1 MKQFMLC
8 SLALVAA
15 LFVAGP
21 VMAQM
26 SINGAGATFPQPV
39 YAKWAYK
46 YNEAKGVKVNYQGIG
61 SGGGVAQVKAK
72 TVDFGGTDDP
82 LKPEEIKQ
90 MGVYQFPT
98 LMGGVVPALHVQGV
112 QAGQLVLDGPTLA
125 KIFMGEIA
133 KWNDPAL
140 KKLNPKLNLP
150 DKDITTVHRS
160 DGSGTNFIFTS
171 YLAAVSPEF
180 KSKVGVGK
188 SVNWPGKNNVGAKG
202 NPGVAGQ
209 VQNIDGSI
217 GYVEYAYA
225 VQNKIP
231 TADMINKAG
240 KVVKPTLES
249 FGSAAASADWKSAP
263 LGYGLM
269 LVDEP
274 GENSWPIVG
283 ATYIMMFKDYPD
295 AAKGKAVMDFFAWAF
310 QNGAGIAKELDYVAL
325 PENVVKMVEADWA
338 KEITCGGKPIL
349 KK

>member
-1 MKQFMLC
+1 MKKFMLF

-15 LFVAGP
+15 LLVAGP

-46 YNEAKGVKVNYQGIG
+46 YNQEKGVKVNYQGIG
-61 SGGGVAQVKAK
+61 SGGGIAQVKAK

-82 LKPEEIKQ
+82 LKPDAIKE

-98 LMGGVVPALHVQGV
+98 LMGGVVPAIHIKGI
-112 QAGQLVLDGPTLA
+112 ASGQLVLDGPTLA
-125 KIFMGEIA
+125 KIFMGEIT
-133 KWNDPAL
+133 KWNDPAI
-140 KKLNPKLNLP
+140 KKLNAKLSLP

-180 KSKVGVGK
+180 KSKVGSGK
-188 SVNWPGKNNVGAKG
+188 SVNWPGKNSIGAKG

-225 VQNKIP
+225 AQNKIP
-231 TADMINKAG
+231 TADMVNKAG
-240 KVVKPTLES
+240 KVVKPSLET
-249 FGSAAASADWKSAP
+249 FGAAAASADWKAAP

-269 LVDEP
+269 LVNEGGD
-274 GENSWPIVG
+274 NSWPIVG
-283 ATYIMMFKDYPD
+283 ATYIMMYKDYPD
-295 AAKGKAVMDFFAWAF
+295 AAKGKAVVDFFRWAF
-310 QNGAGIAKELDYVAL
+310 KNGGGIAKELDYVAL
-325 PENVVKMVEADWA
+325 PDSVVKMVEADWA
-338 KEITCGGKPIL
+338 KEITSGGKPIC
-349 KK
+349 K